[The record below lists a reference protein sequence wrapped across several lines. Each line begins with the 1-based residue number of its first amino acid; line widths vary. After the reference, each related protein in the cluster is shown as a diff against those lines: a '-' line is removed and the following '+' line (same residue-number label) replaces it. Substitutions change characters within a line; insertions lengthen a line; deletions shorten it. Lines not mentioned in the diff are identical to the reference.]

1 MHDEALTDSVRPAVE
16 WRKLATYED
25 PTRANLVAEY
35 LQSQDIDILLGHEQ
49 TIGLNWLYSQLLGGV
64 PLFVP
69 ADQEA
74 RAQELL
80 KSLEAPPTENPPEFA
95 GGHVGELQLEN
106 TRRRKRAKALVTLF
120 LGGMGAVLLRMIGG
134 PDPEP
139 PDSDSDGDA

>member
-1 MHDEALTDSVRPAVE
+1 ME
-16 WRKLATYED
+16 WRRIATYED
-25 PTRANLVAEY
+25 PTRANLAAEY
-35 LQSQDIDILLGHEQ
+35 LQSQEIDVLLGNEQ

-64 PLFVP
+64 PLLVP

-106 TRRRKRAKALVTLF
+106 TRRRNRAKALVTLL
-120 LGGMGAVLLRMIGG
+120 LGGPGALLLRMIGG
-134 PDPEP
+134 PDREA
-139 PDSDSDGDA
+139 PDSDSDSDA

>member
-1 MHDEALTDSVRPAVE
+1 LTDTVRPAVE
-16 WRKLATYED
+16 WQRLATYED

-35 LQSQDIDILLGHEQ
+35 LQSQDIDVLLGNEQ

-74 RAQELL
+74 RAQEML
-80 KSLEAPPTENPPEFA
+80 KSLEAPPTEDPPEFA

-106 TRRRKRAKALVTLF
+106 TRRRNRAKALVTLL
-120 LGGMGAVLLRMIGG
+120 LGGPGALLLRMISG
-134 PDPEP
+134 PDREA
-139 PDSDSDGDA
+139 PDSDSESDA